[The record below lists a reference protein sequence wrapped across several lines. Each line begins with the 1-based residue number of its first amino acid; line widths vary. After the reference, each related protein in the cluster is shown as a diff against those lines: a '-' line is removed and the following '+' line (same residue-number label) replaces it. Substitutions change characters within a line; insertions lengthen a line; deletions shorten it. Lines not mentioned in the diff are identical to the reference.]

1 MERITVARR
10 LRNPRSVSHS
20 IMFLA
25 IRNDGRQDYRKSDIA
40 NQADP
45 IMKGDQ

>member
-10 LRNPRSVSHS
+10 LRNPRTVSHS

-25 IRNDGRQDYRKSDIA
+25 IRRKAATIFKS
-40 NQADP
+40 ADP
-45 IMKGDQ
+45 VIKGDQ